1 MTQRRDRNDACYIVI
16 ILATNIAAGIKIN
29 LNETTTMH
37 ALGCNHIPSI
47 GKPETM
53 PSLLWR
59 CWLGGRKGIR
69 PVKTEWWGAGAV
81 IWLER
86 GEDLH
91 MAQVMPLPFTVSCFT
106 KIQIGSTFL
115 VLAHLGRP
123 GKRAIKRVCVCVVS
137 QKQPSH
143 CSKNTICRLSSAS
156 AVRHLTICFNGQV
169 TSCAHVSTA
178 AAEKV
183 TFHHMHNRLGLAAKS
198 V

>member
-1 MTQRRDRNDACYIVI
+1 MTQRWDRNDVCYIVI
-16 ILATNIAAGIKIN
+16 ILATNIAAGTKIN

-37 ALGCNHIPSI
+37 AHGCNHIPST
-47 GKPETM
+47 GKSETM
-53 PSLLWR
+53 PSVLWR

-69 PVKTEWWGAGAV
+69 PVKTEWWGAGVV
-81 IWLER
+81 ICLKR

-91 MAQVMPLPFTVSCFT
+91 MAQRMPLPFTVSCFT
-106 KIQIGSTFL
+106 KIRTGFTFL
-115 VLAHLGRP
+115 VTAHLGSP
-123 GKRAIKRVCVCVVS
+123 GKRAVKWVCVCVCG
-137 QKQPSH
+137 KPETAKI
-143 CSKNTICRLSSAS
+143 KNTICWLSSAS

-178 AAEKV
+178 AAEKI